1 MSEARKAAVRQS
13 LAAARQDLFTVL
25 QSLDDDQWDSVIYSE
40 NESWRISDLLRHL
53 NAAEYDMTQLIE
65 RIRSGESG
73 VPEDFDLNRWNAR
86 SVRKALD
93 KSPAQMMAE
102 MEQNRKALLE
112 LIDSLQDDE
121 WALEGRHGSLRIMS
135 VEQILQ
141 RIADHEVEHAA
152 DIRESVSQNRP

>member
-1 MSEARKAAVRQS
+1 MSEARKAAARQS
-13 LAAARQDLFTVL
+13 LTTARQDLFAVL
-25 QSLDDDQWDSVIYSE
+25 QSLDDDQWDSIIYSE

-53 NAAEYDMTQLIE
+53 NAAEYDMAQLIE
-65 RIRSGESG
+65 RIRGGEPG

-86 SVRKALD
+86 SVRRTLE
-93 KSPAQMMAE
+93 KSPAQLMAE
-102 MEQNRKALLE
+102 MEQNRSALFE

-121 WALEGRHGSLRIMS
+121 WALEGRHGSLRIMT

-152 DIRESVSQNRP
+152 DIRASVS